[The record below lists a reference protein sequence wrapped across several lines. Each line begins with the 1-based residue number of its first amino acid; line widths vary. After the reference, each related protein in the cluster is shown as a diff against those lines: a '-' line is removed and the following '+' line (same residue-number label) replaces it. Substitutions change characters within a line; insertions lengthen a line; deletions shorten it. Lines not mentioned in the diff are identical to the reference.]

1 MTRAFSLRL
10 TEAVLTK
17 RCHLIVG
24 LDPRPAL
31 LPRDIAAKW
40 RDELGNTLEAAAKAT
55 LEFNKGIIDALAD
68 IIPAVKPQLACYEQL
83 GVPGMETLAATIE
96 YANAQ
101 GLLVIAD
108 GKRNDIGSTAESY
121 ADAYLGETVLGK
133 RSLRAFAADA
143 LTVNPYLGRDS
154 LAPMIERCVS
164 FGHGIFVLVKT
175 SNPGSKELQDLDC
188 GGRKVYEIVG
198 EMCHELGLPHLDE
211 RSYSPIGAVVGA
223 TYPDEAA
230 RLRSLMPHNYFLVPG
245 FGAQGGKPSDV
256 VPCFN
261 PDGLGAVVN
270 SAREVIFAYQ
280 KHGGDYPDAARKVAI
295 VSRDAINQ
303 ALAEVKNLAW

>member
-10 TEAVLTK
+10 ADAVLAK

-40 RDELGNTLEAAAKAT
+40 RGELGNTLHAAAQAT
-55 LEFNKGIIDALAD
+55 LEFNKGLIDALAD
-68 IIPAVKPQLACYEQL
+68 VVPAVKLQLACYEQL
-83 GVPGMETLAATIE
+83 GVPGIETLAATME
-96 YANAQ
+96 YAKAQ
-101 GLLVIAD
+101 GLVVIAD

-121 ADAYLGETVLGK
+121 ADAYLGATTLGDVQE
-133 RSLRAFAADA
+133 RAFVADA

-154 LAPMIERCVS
+154 LAPMIERCAS
-164 FGHGIFVLVKT
+164 FGQGMFVLVKT
-175 SNPGSKELQDLDC
+175 SNPGGRDLQDLDC

-198 EMCHELGLPHLDE
+198 EMCHELGLPHVDE
-211 RSYSPIGAVVGA
+211 RGYTPVGAVVGA
-223 TYPDEAA
+223 TYPAEAA
-230 RLRSLMPHNYFLVPG
+230 RLRRLLPHNYFLVPG

-256 VPCFN
+256 VPCFK

-270 SAREVIFAYQ
+270 SAREVIFAHH
-280 KHGGDYPDAARKVAI
+280 KHGGDYRDAARQVALA
-295 VSRDAINQ
+295 SRDAINQ
-303 ALAEVKNLAW
+303 SLAEVSKLAW

>member
-1 MTRAFSLRL
+1 MTKPFSMRL

-31 LPRDIAAKW
+31 LPRDIVAKW
-40 RDELGNTLEAAAKAT
+40 RGELGNTLEAAAVAT

-68 IIPAVKPQLACYEQL
+68 VIPAVKPQLACYEQL

-121 ADAYLGETVLGK
+121 ADAYLGETVLGE
-133 RSLRAFAADA
+133 RSLRVFAADA
-143 LTVNPYLGRDS
+143 LTVNPYLGQDS

-211 RSYSPIGAVVGA
+211 RSYAPIGAVVGA

-261 PDGLGAVVN
+261 PDGLGAVIN
-270 SAREVIFAYQ
+270 SAREVIFAYH
-280 KHGGDYPDAARKVAI
+280 KYGGDYPDAARKVAI
-295 VSRDAINQ
+295 ASRDAINQ
-303 ALAEVKNLAW
+303 ALAEVKKLAW